1 MHDAYLP
8 PWGQEWFWLREVSD
22 RGRAGVDGSQMIGWR
37 RVTEDDFPL
46 LGTWLEQPHVARWW
60 NHETTPEAVRRDF
73 GPTARGE
80 EPAQDFLAL
89 LDDQPF
95 GLVQRCRLIDYSE
108 YLDELRPVIEVPV
121 GAMSLDYLI
130 GDRGQTGRGLGPA
143 MLTSMVAR
151 TWSDH
156 PESDCVIVPVVA
168 ANRASWRALEKA
180 RFRRAAQGHLTPDN
194 PIDDPLHYV
203 YRLDREV

>member
-1 MHDAYLP
+1 
-8 PWGQEWFWLREVSD
+8 
-22 RGRAGVDGSQMIGWR
+22 MIGWR

-46 LGTWLEQPHVARWW
+46 LGAWLEQPHVARWW